1 MDPGIVSLGS
11 SALGSVGGNPMVVIH
26 GWNCRRLGG
35 DLQRMGT
42 SDILGAPTRSNRRIR
57 GACCAAAL
65 AFCSLAVV
73 ASSNDSHAA
82 GSDAASPPGTGD
94 APAAGA
100 PTELT
105 AAIATYCA
113 DRTDGPGPDIPQLK
127 AAGLLAADWEGGVD
141 VDLNPPTGG
150 TQCGSGGG
158 TYAIWTPSPTS
169 YPVDVTGCNGTVST
183 FAKAPEKALS
193 VDQISYQMALAL
205 GLKDR
210 IYGFWP
216 TRTDDLD
223 GGLRALKVENQ
234 QARPVEFGVDSD
246 ASKFK
251 AAGMGDNVDH
261 SEQIRAFAP
270 DLLFTGDWFGWPMAF
285 GWDGPTPMEANAA
298 EIAPT
303 YMGFTNNGW
312 YCAAT
317 GDGAYDEAQ
326 GWVVGSADAKPQRTF
341 EYLYDD
347 LRNLGTIFDV
357 QDKAFAVISQLKGR
371 VTAALAKADG
381 KGERLKATTFLVG
394 YGDTVPA
401 SWDADKAMYY
411 SQRDP
416 INAAMTQ
423 LGMTNVWGDDPGAA
437 NMTTAESFIAKMPDV
452 IILQSVYPDCHDAR
466 DFIMNDPAWK
476 QARVPAVVNDRL
488 VCVQTKD
495 GYLGLGLPIVLSAVA
510 DKLAE

>member
-1 MDPGIVSLGS
+1 
-11 SALGSVGGNPMVVIH
+11 
-26 GWNCRRLGG
+26 
-35 DLQRMGT
+35 
-42 SDILGAPTRSNRRIR
+42 
-57 GACCAAAL
+57 
-65 AFCSLAVV
+65 
-73 ASSNDSHAA
+73 
-82 GSDAASPPGTGD
+82 
-94 APAAGA
+94 
-100 PTELT
+100 
-105 AAIATYCA
+105 
-113 DRTDGPGPDIPQLK
+113 
-127 AAGLLAADWEGGVD
+127 
-141 VDLNPPTGG
+141 
-150 TQCGSGGG
+150 
-158 TYAIWTPSPTS
+158 
-169 YPVDVTGCNGTVST
+169 
-183 FAKAPEKALS
+183 
-193 VDQISYQMALAL
+193 
-205 GLKDR
+205 
-210 IYGFWP
+210 
-216 TRTDDLD
+216 
-223 GGLRALKVENQ
+223 
-234 QARPVEFGVDSD
+234 
-246 ASKFK
+246 
-251 AAGMGDNVDH
+251 MGDNVDH